1 MTEKVNQE
9 KLRSHQ
15 NSFNGLISSHPQHK
29 NSQAVITVNGLEHQ
43 STQQATLSR
52 GPISASSGQW
62 TATPTNKRS
71 ITEISRIYSISPI
84 NFNGKKATKSNM
96 LSSGE
101 KDSQIMKNSVNL
113 VINDED
119 GEVGASTKNI

>member
-1 MTEKVNQE
+1 M
-9 KLRSHQ
+9 
-15 NSFNGLISSHPQHK
+15 
-29 NSQAVITVNGLEHQ
+29 
-43 STQQATLSR
+43 
-52 GPISASSGQW
+52 SSGQW

-71 ITEISRIYSISPI
+71 ITEISRIYSVSPI
-84 NFNGKKATKSNM
+84 NFNAKKAMKSNM

-119 GEVGASTKNI
+119 DEVGVSTKNI

>member
-15 NSFNGLISSHPQHK
+15 KSFTGLVNSHPQHK

-52 GPISASSGQW
+52 GPISVSSGQW

-71 ITEISRIYSISPI
+71 ITDISRIYSINPI
-84 NFNGKKATKSNM
+84 NFNGKKATKSNI

-101 KDSQIMKNSVNL
+101 KDSQIMKNSVHMI
-113 VINDED
+113 INDED
-119 GEVGASTKNI
+119 DEVGTSTRNI

>member
-1 MTEKVNQE
+1 M
-9 KLRSHQ
+9 
-15 NSFNGLISSHPQHK
+15 
-29 NSQAVITVNGLEHQ
+29 
-43 STQQATLSR
+43 
-52 GPISASSGQW
+52 SSGQW

-119 GEVGASTKNI
+119 GEVGASTRNI